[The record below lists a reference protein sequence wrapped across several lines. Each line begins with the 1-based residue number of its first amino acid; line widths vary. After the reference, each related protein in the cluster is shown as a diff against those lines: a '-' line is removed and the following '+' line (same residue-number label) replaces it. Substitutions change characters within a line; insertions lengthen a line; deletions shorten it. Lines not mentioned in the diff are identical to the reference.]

1 MAEKLTK
8 KKLLQEMDE
17 KLQELNLLKSAL
29 EGDPARKQEELQYYR
44 KQFYSMINK
53 KK

>member
-1 MAEKLTK
+1 MAVKLTK

-29 EGDPARKQEELQYYR
+29 EGDPARKQEELEHY
-44 KQFYSMINK
+44 KKMFYSIINK